1 MFHDS
6 WKNTYLSHGPDV
18 LDLLD
23 DTGIEYFPP
32 REQVFRAFQLPVEEI
47 KVVVVG
53 QDCYHKRGQAMGL
66 AFSVPRVVKV
76 PPSLRNIYK
85 ELYKH
90 NPSEIPAHG
99 DLSGW
104 ADQGVLLLN
113 SALTV
118 QEGSPGSHLK
128 LWKKITN
135 NVIEYIS
142 KNCNNVVFMLWGGFA
157 KSKSLLIDDNKHK
170 ILFANHPSP
179 LSANR
184 GGWWGCD
191 HFKHCNEYLSSHDID
206 EINWFV

>member
-1 MFHDS
+1 MFHNS
-6 WKNTYLSHGPDV
+6 WQNTYLSHGPDV

-23 DTGIEYFPP
+23 STTGEYFPP
-32 REQVFRAFQLPVEEI
+32 REQVFRAFQLPVDKI

-66 AFSVPRVVKV
+66 SFSVPKDVKV
-76 PPSLRNIYK
+76 PPSLCNIYK
-85 ELYKH
+85 ELYKY
-90 NPSEIPAHG
+90 NPSEIPTHG

-118 QEGSPGSHLK
+118 QEGSPGSHVK
-128 LWKKITN
+128 LWEKITN

-142 KNCNNVVFMLWGGFA
+142 KNCNNIVFMLWGRFA
-157 KSKSLLIDDNKHK
+157 QSKIKFIDDSKHK
-170 ILFANHPSP
+170 ILFASHPSP

-184 GGWWGCD
+184 GGWWNCD
-191 HFKHCNEYLSSHDID
+191 HFKHCNDYLSSRGVEEID
-206 EINWFV
+206 WSV